1 MPTQQ
6 FTSSVVVSKEGSDN
20 GSQIGSNG
28 SQSVFSGSLDQTV
41 STGELARRLGVS
53 SSYVVY
59 LANQGVFQP
68 QRLNSLSKTSHR
80 RFNLKESISSFLG
93 EEISESD
100 KKKLDNE
107 QPQIFAYARVSSN
120 AQGKGWKK
128 EGEDGE
134 NQLVSQ
140 IQRLRDFATEHYGIE
155 DLEVFADVGSGVS
168 FTRIQFNK
176 MFSKI
181 INGEYPPHSKLL
193 ICHSDRICRIGGE
206 FCDLV
211 LRQKSIEKE
220 IIEDCPI
227 EDESMLQII
236 QIVTVMASRM
246 HGQRSGKR
254 RQIQIAPEI
263 LKTALELKSQNMS
276 YRKITDELEKRKLF
290 DKNGKKLKMSTL
302 RLNLIKMSET
312 YNEFNLPGD
321 ITVNQFIKETII
333 KDETKEGIKDKSKR
347 IQFVKLQEIYIRFCI
362 QNGLTPL
369 SSGKLSKE
377 LRGKLSNKLL
387 GGVRFFIGISLKDS
401 I

>member
-1 MPTQQ
+1 MT
-6 FTSSVVVSKEGSDN
+6 TSILGQRSPI
-20 GSQIGSNG
+20 SQVGDQNG

-53 SSYVVY
+53 PSYVVY
-59 LANQGVFQP
+59 LSNEGVFKP

-107 QPQIFAYARVSSN
+107 QPQIFGYARVSSTG
-120 AQGKGWKK
+120 QQKISELKK
-128 EGEDGE
+128 GEDGE
-134 NQLVSQ
+134 GQLISQ
-140 IQRLRDFATEHYGIE
+140 IKRLRVYALEHYGIE